1 MGGGFG
7 GGMPIPMGV
16 GGLGGGAGL
25 IVLLVVVL
33 LNSGVLGGGG
43 GGSGID
49 VGPGLDPLP
58 AAPAPAP
65 GDPSADPDAE
75 LADFVAFVTADVQDM
90 WTRQFAQGGQQ
101 YERTKTVL
109 FSQATQSG
117 CGPASAQTGPFYC
130 TLDRKVYV
138 DLSFFREL
146 RNRFGAPGDFAQ
158 AYVIAHEYGH
168 HVQNVLGISQKV
180 QRESQSG
187 DANDLSVRLE
197 LQADCLAGVWGHSAF
212 EQDQLSPGDL
222 EEGLGA
228 AAAVGDDRIQRET
241 RGRVDPESF
250 THGSSEQRTK
260 WFRRGFDRGDPSSC
274 DTFSGDI

>member
-7 GGMPIPMGV
+7 GGGIPI

-25 IVLLVVVL
+25 VVVLVVLL

-43 GGSGID
+43 GGGINVPD
-49 VGPGLDPLP
+49 LDPLP
-58 AAPAPAP
+58 SAPAPSA
-65 GDPSADPDAE
+65 GETTADPDAK

-90 WTRQFAQGGQQ
+90 WSTQFAQGGKR

-109 FSQATQSG
+109 FTRATQTG
-117 CGPASAQTGPFYC
+117 CGFASADTGPFYC
-130 TLDRKVYV
+130 PADHKVYI

-158 AYVIAHEYGH
+158 AYVLAHEYGH
-168 HVQNVLGISQKV
+168 HVQNLLGIMDKV
-180 QRESQSG
+180 RAEGNS
-187 DANDLSVRLE
+187 NELSVRLE

-212 EQDQLSPGDL
+212 EQNQLSEGDL
-222 EEGLGA
+222 QEGLDA

-241 RGRVDPESF
+241 SGRVNPESF
-250 THGSSEQRTK
+250 THGTSEQRTK
-260 WFRRGFDRGDPSSC
+260 WFKRGFEGGDPASC
-274 DTFSGDI
+274 DSFSGGI